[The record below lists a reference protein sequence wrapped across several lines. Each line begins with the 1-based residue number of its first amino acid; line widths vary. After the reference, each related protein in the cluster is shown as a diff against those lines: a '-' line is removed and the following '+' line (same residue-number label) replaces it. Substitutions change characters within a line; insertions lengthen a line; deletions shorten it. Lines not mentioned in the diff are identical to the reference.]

1 MAILKKWIYPVLL
14 FLYNILSLLW
24 GYIFLQSVLWR
35 MTSVRTD
42 EEGMTTF
49 VDIAGVPVFELVFWF
64 SFIALSV
71 GILLLCIVAAIKK
84 KKHHKLNV
92 CIGIGILV
100 NAFIFRLIPPQM
112 YMIELYLV
120 VLKIPLARYASIC
133 YSILAVAAALV
144 LFLCNT
150 KERSRAIS

>member
-14 FLYNILSLLW
+14 VLYNILSLFW
-24 GYIFLQSVLWR
+24 GYIFLRSVLWR

-71 GILLLCIVAAIKK
+71 GILLLCIVAVIKK
-84 KKHHKLNV
+84 SRKLNV
-92 CIGIGILV
+92 FIGICILINTIV
-100 NAFIFRLIPPQM
+100 FRMIPPQM
-112 YMIELYLV
+112 YMIEIYLV
-120 VLKIPLARYASIC
+120 VLKIPLARYASI
-133 YSILAVAAALV
+133 YYNILAVAAALM
-144 LFLCNT
+144 LFFRT
-150 KERSRAIS
+150 SKEPLST

>member
-1 MAILKKWIYPVLL
+1 MVIFKKWLYWALL
-14 FLYNILSLLW
+14 VLYNVLSLFW
-24 GYIFLQSVLWR
+24 GYIFWRSVLWR

-42 EEGMTTF
+42 EEEMTTF

-64 SFIALSV
+64 SFIALSIS
-71 GILLLCIVAAIKK
+71 ILLLCIVAAIKK

-120 VLKIPLARYASIC
+120 VLKIPLARYASI
-133 YSILAVAAALV
+133 YYNILAVAAALM
-144 LFLCNT
+144 LFFRT
-150 KERSRAIS
+150 SKEPLST